1 MHVIKL
7 FLWLGIWLIILPFL
21 GIPGVWKERLL
32 ILTGVVVI
40 AVVGRLYYSM
50 KVYSDSKSKDDTE
63 KKSVV

>member
-32 ILTGVVVI
+32 IFTGVVVI
-40 AVVGRLYYSM
+40 AVVGRLYHSM
-50 KVYSDSKSKDDTE
+50 KIYSDSKSKDDLE
-63 KKSVV
+63 KESVT